1 MIEKRRCIKCDGLI
15 FFLKTDEGVI
25 RIISN
30 NNNVIHERRELKV
43 PMGRENI
50 AEGGK

>member
-1 MIEKRRCIKCDGLI
+1 MKRGVALNATAS
-15 FFLKTDEGVI
+15 FFLKTDEGVMW
-25 RIISN
+25 IISN